1 MAKTKRLKTV
11 TAGRLVFAV
20 CYTQA
25 RPCDSPTARAAKSKC
40 SSLARQKLNFRF
52 AWQKLWLV
60 LAANFRRG
68 GAYGSAGNR
77 HDLWV
82 TLGYDDG
89 HLPPNRRAAKD
100 EIKKF
105 WKRMREA
112 RRRQGDELKYVY
124 CTHEIQDD
132 GSRRLHH
139 HFIVSAGSARQD
151 FELIRALWTGGSNI
165 EIRAI
170 GDSDKYPYD
179 DFMELAKYMM
189 HERNP
194 EQSGHATG
202 DRGYSG
208 SRNLV
213 KPQADSRM
221 VDDGESV
228 GVPPGAYVIERENKV
243 NEFGSFDYIFYL
255 LPERPPRK
263 EHKVYNFS
271 VSG

>member
-25 RPCDSPTARAAKSKC
+25 RPSDSQKARAAKSKC

-52 AWQKLWLV
+52 AWQKLWLL
-60 LAANFRRG
+60 LAANFHRG
-68 GAYGSAGNR
+68 
-77 HDLWV
+77 DLWV
-82 TLGYDDG
+82 TLGYDDE
-89 HLPPNRRAAKD
+89 HLPPNRKAAKK
-100 EIKKF
+100 EMAAF
-105 WKRMREA
+105 WDKMRAA
-112 RRRQGDELKYVY
+112 RRRRGEELKYVY
-124 CTHEIQDD
+124 CTHEIQDN

-139 HFIVSAGSARQD
+139 HFIVSAGSERQD

-165 EIRAI
+165 EIRVI

-208 SRNLV
+208 SRNLE
-213 KPQADSRM
+213 KPQTDSLM
-221 VDDGESV
+221 VDDSAGV
-228 GVPPGAYVIERENKV
+228 GVPPGAYVLERDIKENEYGNYEYV
-243 NEFGSFDYIFYL
+243 FYL
-255 LPERPPRK
+255 LPESPPRK
-263 EHKVYNFS
+263 QHKVYNFS